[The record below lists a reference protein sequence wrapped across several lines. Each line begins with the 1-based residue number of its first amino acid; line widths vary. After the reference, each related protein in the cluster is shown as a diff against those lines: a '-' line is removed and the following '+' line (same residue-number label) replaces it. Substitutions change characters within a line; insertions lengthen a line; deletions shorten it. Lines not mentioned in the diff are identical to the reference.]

1 MGSNIRKSG
10 IENLKYQCYESFL
23 LKQVSKMAAVAGL
36 QHHHIGM
43 LRLHQEKQGGD
54 EAEYT

>member
-1 MGSNIRKSG
+1 MKVF
-10 IENLKYQCYESFL
+10 YESKL
-23 LKQVSKMAAVAGL
+23 AEMAAVAGL

-43 LRLHQEKQGGD
+43 LRLYQEKQGGD